1 MIKYKALNFDPSM
14 GDRCATLIR
23 CVYAL
28 TLYGHTR
35 RSFNKRPPLGRS
47 QSIAGYD
54 RDTWVNS
61 VCALNGRR
69 VANNHHRYLLP
80 KHCYNRLHWINHR

>member
-28 TLYGHTR
+28 TLYGNTR
-35 RSFNKRPPLGRS
+35 RTFYRRPPLGRS
-47 QSIAGYD
+47 QSIAGYG
-54 RDTWVNS
+54 RGTWVNS

-69 VANNHHRYLLP
+69 VVNNHYRYLLP
-80 KHCYNRLHWINHR
+80 KHCYNRLHWRSK